1 MKKIFKVLT
10 VVSLLA
16 LFACGKENAKK
27 ESKEKVMAVLEQEK
41 QQNEGKV
48 VKIRATDY
56 VVEPNKSDIKNMV
69 LVEKGVTSKENGS
82 VEVTHDFYVGTYEVT
97 NEEYLEF
104 LNSYG
109 VEKDGTYKGKPLIS
123 LTEEE
128 SQIGHDG
135 EKFFIK
141 PWKDN
146 HKNDL
151 DLKRFPVMNVSWYGA
166 TAYCNWLSEKN
177 KLQKAYNEE
186 KWEVIKDDKIPK
198 VKGYR
203 LATAKEWEYAARGGK
218 NGKPTKYAG
227 SDDAN
232 EVAWHSHNAKEGIN
246 SNLGLNLGTHSVGEK
261 KPNELGIY
269 DMSGNVC
276 EWTNYIYENGVA
288 YFGGGFLQRTKDWA
302 LEVNAFN
309 CGNPIGADDVSRGF
323 RIFKTKL

>member
-1 MKKIFKVLT
+1 MKKVFKILEIL
-10 VVSLLA
+10 SLLV

-41 QQNEGKV
+41 YENEGKV
-48 VKIRATDY
+48 VKVRATDY

-82 VEVTHDFYVGTYEVT
+82 VEVIHDFYVGIYEVT
-97 NEEYLEF
+97 IEEYLEF

-123 LTEEE
+123 LTEDE

-135 EKFFIK
+135 KKFFVK

-146 HKNDL
+146 HGNDL
-151 DLKRFPVMNVSWYGA
+151 DLRRFPVINVSWYGA

-177 KLQKAYNEE
+177 KLQKAYDEE
-186 KWEVIKDDKIPK
+186 KWEVIGDDKIPK
-198 VKGYR
+198 IEGYR
-203 LATAKEWEYAARGGK
+203 LATAKEWEYAARGGE

-227 SDDAN
+227 SDDAD
-232 EVAWHSHNAKEGIN
+232 EVAWHSYNAKEGIT
-246 SNLGLNLGTHSVGEK
+246 SNLFFGQGTHSVGEK
-261 KPNELGIY
+261 KSNELGIY

-276 EWTNYIYENGVA
+276 EWTDYTYESGVA
-288 YFGGGFLQRTKDWA
+288 FFGGYFGDRIKDWA
-302 LEVNAFN
+302 LEVNAFDY
-309 CGNPIGADDVSRGF
+309 GTPLGLGWSRGF
-323 RIFKTKL
+323 RVFKTKL

>member
-1 MKKIFKVLT
+1 MKKIFKVLE

-16 LFACGKENAKK
+16 LFACGKENTKK

-69 LVEKGVTSKENGS
+69 LVEKGVTLKENGS
-82 VEVTHDFYVGTYEVT
+82 VEVTHDFYIGTYEVT

-109 VEKDGTYKGKPLIS
+109 VEKDGTYKGKPLIL

-146 HKNDL
+146 HKNEL

-166 TAYCNWLSEKN
+166 TAYCNWLSKKN
-177 KLQKAYNEE
+177 KLQKAYDEE
-186 KWEVIKDDKIPK
+186 KWEVIGDDKIPK
-198 VKGYR
+198 IEGYR

-227 SDDAN
+227 SDDAD
-232 EVAWHSHNAKEGIN
+232 EVAWHSYNDKEGIN
-246 SNLGLNLGTHSVGEK
+246 SNLFFGEGPHSVGEK
-261 KPNELGIY
+261 KSNELGIY

-276 EWTNYIYENGVA
+276 EWTNYTYESGVA
-288 YFGGGFLQRTKDWA
+288 FFGGYFGDRIKDWA
-302 LEVNAFN
+302 LEVNAFDYL
-309 CGNPIGADDVSRGF
+309 NPKGADYLRGF
-323 RIFKTKL
+323 RVFKTKL